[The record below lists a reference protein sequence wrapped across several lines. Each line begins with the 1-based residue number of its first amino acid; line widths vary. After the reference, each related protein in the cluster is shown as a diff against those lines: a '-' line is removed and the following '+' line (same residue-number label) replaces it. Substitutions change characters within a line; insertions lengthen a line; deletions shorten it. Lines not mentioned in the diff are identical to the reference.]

1 MSQGVQQRAEG
12 SAAANPN
19 QIVHM
24 RGDSDTNLEL
34 LFSVL
39 KNVDGPV
46 PSSSYR
52 NRNLPASFFKPPTSG
67 LGNHSR
73 EGSQDSISFAPT
85 QPSPGLSISHARSQS
100 SPAQL
105 PRTLTAA
112 PPPHAKQQSV
122 DLAEDLNLQGWDVKQ
137 SPTNQQNQWQP
148 PQNKSL
154 SNSSLNSPQQTLSP
168 NQSLGASPNVSLQN
182 LGTASDLGAVG
193 ALPAGWE
200 QSTTENGEI
209 YFINHVEK
217 ATSWFDPRI
226 PKHLQRPG
234 PMKVQQM
241 QQPPPQVQPRPS
253 DCLQQP
259 PPQILSQPGGQQQ
272 QQLPPPPQLQQQLQQ
287 AQLQQQSQQLSPNNQ
302 PPPPPAPTP
311 QPQLQMPRKPVP
323 NEQYIKQE
331 FRKLEQDKQRLRREQ
346 EEIQQRELKLKK
358 LLKDM
363 ASVLTTSTAN
373 DPMDGMGAQSPMH
386 ATGVDPFLGHG
397 GNITDNHARQNSG
410 DSGLGGM
417 NNYSL
422 PRTPEDIL
430 SNVDEMD
437 THDGGKMHKHMNSD
451 FNMNDLQGT
460 MTGMDMNLGEAT
472 NNPTGMDSDDL
483 VPSLQED
490 IGTALLNDMEV
501 QKMENLLWL

>member
-1 MSQGVQQRAEG
+1 MSQGVQQRADG
-12 SAAANPN
+12 SAANPN

-24 RGDSDTNLEL
+24 RGDSDQNLEL

-39 KNVDGPV
+39 KNVDGQQPN
-46 PSSSYR
+46 SSFR
-52 NRNLPASFFKPPTSG
+52 NRNLPASFFKPPPA
-67 LGNHSR
+67 GNHSR
-73 EGSQDSISFAPT
+73 EGSQDSSSFAPT
-85 QPSPGLSISHARSQS
+85 QPQSGLSISHARSQS

-105 PRTLTAA
+105 PRTMTAA
-112 PPPHAKQQSV
+112 PPASHAKQQSV
-122 DLAEDLNLQGWDVKQ
+122 DLAEDLNSLQGWDVKQ
-137 SPTNQQNQWQP
+137 SPTNQQNQWQNP
-148 PQNKSL
+148 PNKSL

-168 NQSLGASPNVSLQN
+168 NQSLGASPNVSLQ
-182 LGTASDLGAVG
+182 DLGP
-193 ALPAGWE
+193 LPAGWE

-209 YFINHVEK
+209 YFINHIEK

-234 PMKVQQM
+234 PMKIQQQPQLPPQQ
-241 QQPPPQVQPRPS
+241 QQPPQPPPQPRPS
-253 DCLQQP
+253 DCLQQ
-259 PPQILSQPGGQQQ
+259 QQQ
-272 QQLPPPPQLQQQLQQ
+272 QQANTHASHMSQSGGQQLAQPSPQQQ
-287 AQLQQQSQQLSPNNQ
+287 QQLSPNNHQ
-302 PPPPPAPTP
+302 NST
-311 QPQLQMPRKPVP
+311 PQLQPQMQRKPVP
-323 NEQYIKQE
+323 NEQYIKLE
-331 FRKLEQDKQRLRREQ
+331 FQKLERDKERLRREQ
-346 EEIQQRELKLKK
+346 EEIQKRELKLKN

-363 ASVLTTSTAN
+363 ASVLTPSTAN
-373 DPMDGMGAQSPMH
+373 DPIADGMGAQSPMH

-437 THDGGKMHKHMNSD
+437 TQEGGKLHKHMNSD